1 LKGAI
6 VHYSFRMDEVDVIHR
21 PGGIRVTSPPR
32 IAFDLAAELDD
43 HQLLILIEEILRLR
57 MCTFPTMVAT
67 AARLREHGRSG
78 SARIARVLASR
89 PAWRKPPGSNLELR
103 VEAAIVAAGLPRPE
117 RNVPIRLLTGD
128 VIRPDFFWEPQ
139 RAVLE
144 VDHVTWHGGGLDGT
158 YDKWR
163 DRQLARLGIVS
174 MRITDTDVAGGL
186 AGVINDVA
194 EILGRRGHRTVA

>member
-1 LKGAI
+1 M
-6 VHYSFRMDEVDVIHR
+6 HYSFRMDEIDVIDR

-32 IAFDLAAELDD
+32 IAFDLAALLDD
-43 HQLLILIEEILRLR
+43 RQLIRVIEEIFRLK
-57 MCTFPTMVAT
+57 MCTFPTLAAT
-67 AARLREHGRSG
+67 ASRLREHGRSG

-89 PAWRKPPGSNLELR
+89 PAWRKPPGSNLELQ

-117 RNVPIRLLTGD
+117 RNAPIRLLTGE
-128 VIRPDFFWEPQ
+128 VIHPDFFWPPE

-144 VDHVTWHGGGLDGT
+144 VDHVTWHGGGLDGA

-174 MRITDTDVAGGL
+174 MRITDTDVEDGL
-186 AGVINDVA
+186 AAVINDIA
-194 EILGRRGHRTVA
+194 AILGLRGHRTIA